1 VTGANGLITVQLAP
15 AQILVA
21 LSLEFDDEMR
31 TGQIEALVMAIEQKV
46 KTAYPEV
53 VALFIKPQTDTTFR
67 ASRLARFGGQTSP
80 ETPR

>member
-1 VTGANGLITVQLAP
+1 
-15 AQILVA
+15 
-21 LSLEFDDEMR
+21 MR